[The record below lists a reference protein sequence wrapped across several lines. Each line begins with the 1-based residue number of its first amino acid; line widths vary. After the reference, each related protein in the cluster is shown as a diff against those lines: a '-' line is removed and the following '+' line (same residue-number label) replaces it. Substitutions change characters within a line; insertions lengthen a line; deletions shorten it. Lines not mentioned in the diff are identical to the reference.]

1 MSLTKNDKDWIL
13 TTITESLK
21 VYQKNLIEFFMGENT
36 KLRQETNEKISHL
49 PTVEQLDSSKDE
61 ILTELRKV
69 RT

>member
-36 KLRQETNEKISHL
+36 KLRQEINEKISHL